1 MTPARWSE
9 LTAGPLG
16 EEPGQ
21 GARLTARGPRVWEG
35 RGGGKEG
42 RRQRHVESCLS
53 HTHTP
58 ADSPALGRRELGQ
71 PDSFSRATSRPC
83 HQCVLLRRAGRGSGV
98 SGRVV
103 AACRPA
109 RPLPWPPQ
117 RRLRRQPHPPDYAH
131 QPAVLLRSCVSQRPH
146 CSPPQVTSSPYSPR
160 EPPEDKDVKLRHTL
174 RDLASESTRPAT
186 SNSSEG
192 GAEGWREGGRAH
204 PRRRRN
210 LRPASPGCPQG
221 RAVFV
226 DRTQGHPEPCAGR
239 TPGRSSHCYCS
250 TKFGCPS
257 GSGF

>member
-1 MTPARWSE
+1 MLNPVCHTHTHRPTAQRWA
-9 LTAGPLG
+9 AGSWDSQTHFLAPL
-16 EEPGQ
+16 PGLATSASCS
-21 GARLTARGPRVWEG
+21 GG
-35 RGGGKEG
+35 RGGGP
-42 RRQRHVESCLS
+42 ESVGAWWR
-53 HTHTP
+53 P
-58 ADSPALGRRELGQ
+58 ADQQGPFHGPLNA
-71 PDSFSRATSRPC
+71 DF
-83 HQCVLLRRAGRGSGV
+83 AGS
-98 SGRVV
+98 
-103 AACRPA
+103 A
-109 RPLPWPPQ
+109 
-117 RRLRRQPHPPDYAH
+117 PPDYAH

-210 LRPASPGCPQG
+210 ILPASPGCPQG

-239 TPGRSSHCYCS
+239 TPGRSSQCYRS